1 MGFVTF
7 RFLIRR
13 YLFFAPVRLSGDAS
27 ARADDPLKA
36 RKPEPLSI
44 EARGGR

>member
-7 RFLIRR
+7 RPLIRH
-13 YLFFAPVRLSGDAS
+13 YLFFAPVRLSGDAF
-27 ARADDPLKA
+27 ARADDAPKA
-36 RKPEPLSI
+36 RKPEPLSV